1 MIYRS
6 ILACVLCVVA
16 FSPTARAEEQA
27 ETLEQLRQRYQEAR
41 DTAAKIENPDLGSE
55 GFHEKLKVWAEAYQ
69 KSQTSARALI
79 PALLNHWMT
88 LPNDSAEVPAVC
100 KEIKTVCKDMAGHPR
115 SEQYSNAKS
124 FFARTAWPL
133 LADNKLTQEQ
143 AGLLVKL
150 TEPQLLV
157 RMNDRKA
164 RLGQPTEPLGWDV
177 QAAYA
182 LALIRSGND
191 KQSRDEIT
199 ILHDKVSI
207 NYKANPKGSL
217 DYGPEAGEA
226 RYRNYIDY
234 LQLCEILH
242 GLQAAISKDHAGAT
256 QRIKQAR
263 KLRDVLSPEASLLIA
278 EVGRRAEADE
288 D

>member
-1 MIYRS
+1 MIYRY
-6 ILACVLCVVA
+6 ILASVLCVVA

-27 ETLEQLRQRYQEAR
+27 ETLEQLRQRYQQAR
-41 DTAAKIENPDLGSE
+41 DTAAKIENPDSGSE
-55 GFHEKLKVWAEAYQ
+55 GFPEKLKVWAEAYRKWQ
-69 KSQTSARALI
+69 NSARALI

-88 LPNDSAEVPAVC
+88 LPDDSPEAKTVR
-100 KEIKTVCKDMAGHPR
+100 KEIETVCKDMAGHPR
-115 SEQYSNAKS
+115 SEQYNIAKS

-143 AGLLVKL
+143 AGLLVEL
-150 TEPQLLV
+150 TEPQLGV
-157 RMNDRKA
+157 RIYDRMA

-191 KQSRDEIT
+191 KQARDEIT
-199 ILHDKVSI
+199 TLHAKVSI
-207 NYKANPKGSL
+207 NHKANPKGSL

-242 GLQAAISKDHAGAT
+242 GLQAAISKDHEGAT
-256 QRIKQAR
+256 ERIKQAR
-263 KLRDVLSPEASLLIA
+263 KLRDDLSPEASLLIA
-278 EVGRRAEADE
+278 EVGRRSEADE

>member
-1 MIYRS
+1 MTYRS
-6 ILACVLCVVA
+6 ILAPLLCVIA
-16 FSPTARAEEQA
+16 FSPSARAE
-27 ETLEQLRQRYQEAR
+27 TLKQLRQRYQEAR
-41 DTAAKIENPDLGSE
+41 DTAAQIENPDLGSE
-55 GFHEKLKVWAEAYQ
+55 GFQEKLKVWAEANQ
-69 KSQTSARALI
+69 KSQKSACVLI

-88 LPNDSAEVPAVC
+88 LPGDSPEAKTVSE
-100 KEIKTVCKDMAGHPR
+100 EIKTVGKDLAGHPS
-115 SEQYSNAKS
+115 SEQYHNAKS

-133 LADNKLTQEQ
+133 LAGNKLTQEQ
-143 AGLLVKL
+143 AGLLVEL

-157 RMNDRKA
+157 RMNDRKS
-164 RLGQPTEPLGWDV
+164 RLGQPTEALGWNV

-191 KQSRDEIT
+191 KRARDEIAT
-199 ILHDKVSI
+199 LHHKVSI
-207 NYKANPKGSL
+207 NHKANPKGSL
-217 DYGPEAGEA
+217 DYGPEAGDA

-242 GLQAAISKDHAGAT
+242 GLQAAISKDPEGTT

-263 KLRDVLSPEASLLIA
+263 KLRDDLSPEASLLIA
-278 EVGRRAEADE
+278 EIGGRSEADE

>member
-16 FSPTARAEEQA
+16 FSPSARAEEQV
-27 ETLEQLRQRYQEAR
+27 ETLEQLRQRYQQAR
-41 DTAAKIENPDLGSE
+41 DIVAKTEKPHLGSE
-55 GFHEKLKVWAEAYQ
+55 GFPEKLKVWAEAYQ
-69 KSQTSARALI
+69 KSQKSARALI

-88 LPNDSAEVPAVC
+88 LPDDSPEVPAVC
-100 KEIKTVCKDMAGHPR
+100 KEIKTVCKDMAAPP
-115 SEQYSNAKS
+115 SEQYNIAKS
-124 FFARTAWPL
+124 FLARAVWPL
-133 LADNKLTQEQ
+133 LADDKLTQER
-143 AGLLVKL
+143 AAFLLEL
-150 TEPQLLV
+150 TEPQLRV

-191 KQSRDEIT
+191 KQARDEIT
-199 ILHDKVSI
+199 TLHHKVSI
-207 NYKANPKGSL
+207 NHKANPKGSL

-242 GLQAAISKDHAGAT
+242 GLQAAISEDHEDA
-256 QRIKQAR
+256 REHIKQAR
-263 KLRDVLSPEASLLIA
+263 KLRDLLSSEASLLIA